1 MFPTTTTTTTTT
13 AAATTA
19 TATTT
24 TTTEK
29 GSVSEKWTVNGKIGD
44 FNFAQ
49 NGKKNTPLHQGSHDV
64 VYSHCISCVCSQRFT
79 VKDGI

>member
-1 MFPTTTTTTTTT
+1 MFHTTTT
-13 AAATTA
+13 AAATSATTTAAA

-24 TTTEK
+24 TTKK
-29 GSVSEKWTVNGKIGD
+29 GSESEKWTENGKKRD

-49 NGKKNTPLHQGSHDV
+49 NGKKNTPLDQGSHDV

>member
-1 MFPTTTTTTTTT
+1 MFPTATTTT

-19 TATTT
+19 ATTT
-24 TTTEK
+24 TNTTEK
-29 GSVSEKWTVNGKIGD
+29 GSVSEKWTENGKKGG

-49 NGKKNTPLHQGSHDV
+49 NGKKNTPLDQGSHDV